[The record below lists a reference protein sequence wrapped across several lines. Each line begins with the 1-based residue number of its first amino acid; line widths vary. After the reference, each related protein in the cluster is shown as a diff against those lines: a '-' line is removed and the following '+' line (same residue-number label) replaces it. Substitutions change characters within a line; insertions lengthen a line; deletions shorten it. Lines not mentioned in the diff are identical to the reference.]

1 MFRYLWVLFLLL
13 LCSSAANAQLSS
25 SCTLS
30 LSGTVVD
37 QKARPLVGVAIRS
50 TASNTVTYTD
60 RQGTF
65 KLLRQ
70 CPGEQIITFSFLGYD
85 TVKRTITFPASE
97 ALFIEMKVGTVHV
110 QDVQVT
116 GIQSE
121 HITSSRHH
129 VSEDSK
135 QELRAKPLAEMLSQI
150 AGVSQLNTG
159 ASIAKP
165 VINGLHSNRVLIL
178 NHGVRQEGQQWGAEH
193 APEIDPFTAD
203 RLEVIK
209 GAEGVRYGADALGG
223 VVISTANPIDPS
235 KVSGRV
241 DLLGQSNG
249 RGGVGNIRLE
259 GGIPSIPNLG
269 WRIQASGKKIG
280 NLRTADYFLGN
291 TGVEE
296 LNLSGLLQYN
306 KGRHDLEFYYSHFG
320 TNLGIFYGA
329 HVSTL
334 EDILVNIERGRPSST
349 YNFTYDIAS
358 PRQRVDH
365 DLSKIKWVY
374 AFTGQTRLETQF
386 AFQRNRRKEYDLRR
400 VLSDDTP
407 MADMNLTTQ
416 TLDIALK
423 SGHHRIGIDGML
435 QVNNNVPGTGT
446 TPIIPNFDN
455 HNLGIYAITQHH
467 WGKFHG
473 ELGARYDYRYFDV
486 AGFRYDYSS
495 IDENG
500 IVRQY
505 LLTDQ
510 RHFHNW
516 SGSAGLAYHASSAW
530 TWKTNLG
537 LAWRAPSANEL
548 YSDGLHHGSGTYEV
562 GDPNL
567 ASERGYKWVNSLLFQ
582 SENIAITTDLYAQY
596 IKDYIYA
603 TPNPDSVRQTIRG
616 TFPVFNYRQHDAFFY
631 GVDVQLDWQI
641 NSTWS
646 YALKGALVRARDLDN
661 HTYFPFIPADRI
673 NQSVKWQYGEDSE
686 NYIRLAHVFVDRQHN
701 FDPATDY
708 TNPPP
713 SYHLFN
719 AYASARLP
727 IYNRSVQCN
736 LGIENLFNVLYK
748 DYMDRMRYFS
758 HQMGRNIT
766 LGFTF
771 QF

>member
-1 MFRYLWVLFLLL
+1 MFRYLWMLVLLL
-13 LCSSAANAQLSS
+13 TCSVGANAQNP
-25 SCTLS
+25 CTLT
-30 LSGTVVD
+30 LSGTVID
-37 QKARPLVGVAIRS
+37 SQAKPLVGVAIRN
-50 TASNTVTYTD
+50 TSNNSVAYTD
-60 RQGTF
+60 RQGLF
-65 KLLRQ
+65 KLQNQ
-70 CPGEQIITFSFLGYD
+70 CTGVQTITFNFLGYD
-85 TVKRTITFPASE
+85 TVQRIISLPAQQT
-97 ALFIEMKVGTVHV
+97 LRIVMNVGVVHV
-110 QDVQVT
+110 QDVTVT

-129 VSEDSK
+129 LSEETK
-135 QELRAKPLAEMLSQI
+135 QEFRAKPLAEMLSQI

-159 ASIAKP
+159 SSIAKP
-165 VINGLHSNRVLIL
+165 VINGLHSNRVLLL

-235 KVSGRV
+235 KVTGRV

-249 RGGVGNIRLE
+249 RGGVSNIRLE
-259 GGIPSIPNLG
+259 GGIASIPNLG

-280 NLRTADYFLGN
+280 NLQTAEYVLGN

-306 KGRHDLEFYYSHFG
+306 KGNHDLEFYYSHFG
-320 TNLGIFYGA
+320 TDLGIFYGA

-334 EDILVNIERGRPSST
+334 DDILANIERGRPSST
-349 YNFTYDIAS
+349 YDFSYSIAS

-365 DLSKIKWVY
+365 DLAKIKWVY
-374 AFTGQTRLETQF
+374 ALSGQTKLETQF
-386 AFQRNRRKEYDLRR
+386 ALQHNRRKEYDLRR
-400 VLSDDTP
+400 VMSDDTP
-407 MADMNLTTQ
+407 MADMSLTTQ

-423 SGHHRIGIDGML
+423 FGHHRIGIDGML

-455 HNLGIYAITQHH
+455 HNLGVYAITQQH

-505 LLTDQ
+505 LLTDR

-516 SGSAGLAYHASSAW
+516 SGSAGLAYHASPTW

-567 ASERGYKWVNSLLFQ
+567 SSERGYKWVNSILFK
-582 SENIAITTDLYAQY
+582 SENLAITTDLYAQY

-616 TFPVFNYRQHDAFFY
+616 TFPVFNYRQQDAFFY
-631 GVDVQLDWQI
+631 GVDLQLDWQI
-641 NSTWS
+641 NTAWS
-646 YALKGALVRARDLDN
+646 YTLKGSLVRARDLEN

-673 NQSVKWQYGEDSE
+673 HQSIKWQYGTETE
-686 NYIRLAHVFVDRQHN
+686 NYIRLAHVFVDRQRR

-708 TNPPP
+708 TQPPAA
-713 SYHLFN
+713 YHLFN
-719 AYASARLP
+719 AFASARLP
-727 IYNRSVQCN
+727 IKQRNIQVN
-736 LGIENLFNVLYK
+736 LGVENIFNVLYK